1 MNLHFSEHDMQR
13 VKQDWMAWWAG
24 TLEHPFFG
32 VEAIDNA
39 LTGTPFYYNEI
50 TPMESEELSVDQI
63 LDGIEQFGMGIHWF
77 GGAYPKFWPNYGPGV
92 MAAFLGSELHIRP
105 DTVWFD
111 PLDVESLEQ
120 IQPRLDP
127 QSMWWQRVYKLT
139 DLATRRWQDKAMVGL
154 TDLGGNL
161 DILASL
167 RSSEK
172 LLLDLSDS
180 PDEVMRITL
189 EITRLWMKFYDQLYT
204 LTDGAT
210 HGSCGWSPMWAPGKF
225 YMLQS
230 DFSYMISPRMFKR
243 FVMPDLTACC
253 DFLDFAF
260 YHMDGVGQL
269 NHLDQ
274 LLSIPNLRGIQ
285 WIPGAGQPEPEEW
298 LDVLKKIREAG
309 KLCQVYVT
317 RAGME
322 KIISALGWQG
332 FYFHINED
340 VMLTASQARELYKEY
355 G

>member
-1 MNLHFSEHDMQR
+1 
-13 VKQDWMAWWAG
+13 
-24 TLEHPFFG
+24 
-32 VEAIDNA
+32 
-39 LTGTPFYYNEI
+39 
-50 TPMESEELSVDQI
+50 
-63 LDGIEQFGMGIHWF
+63 
-77 GGAYPKFWPNYGPGV
+77 
-92 MAAFLGSELHIRP
+92 
-105 DTVWFD
+105 
-111 PLDVESLEQ
+111 
-120 IQPRLDP
+120 
-127 QSMWWQRVYKLT
+127 
-139 DLATRRWQDKAMVGL
+139 MVGL

-161 DILASL
+161 DILASM

-180 PDEVMRITL
+180 PDEVQGLLT
-189 EITRLWMKFYDQLYT
+189 EITHLWMYYYDQLYA
-204 LTDGAT
+204 LTHGAT
-210 HGSCGWSPMWAPGKF
+210 RGSCGWSPLWAPGKL

-253 DFLDFAF
+253 DFLDYPF
-260 YHMDGVGQL
+260 YHLDGVGQL

-285 WIPGAGQPEPEEW
+285 WIPGAGQPEPQEW
-298 LDVLKKIREAG
+298 LDVLRKIRAAG